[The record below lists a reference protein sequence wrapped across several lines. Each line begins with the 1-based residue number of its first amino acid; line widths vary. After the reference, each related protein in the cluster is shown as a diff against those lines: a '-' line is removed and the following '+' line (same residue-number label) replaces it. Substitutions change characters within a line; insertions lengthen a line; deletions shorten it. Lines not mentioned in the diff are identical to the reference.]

1 MSKKN
6 TGIIAL
12 LIFVAAATR
21 LLPHPP
27 NMTPI
32 GAMAL
37 FGGAYFGKKYLSLI
51 IPFAALFLS
60 NLVLD
65 NVIYAEFNEGFV
77 LFRPTTLAV
86 YGAIGLIAFM
96 GSGLLKQVT
105 ASKVVVGALSA
116 TAIFFLVT
124 NFGAWLTSPI
134 YTKDFSGLMQSYAAG
149 LPFLRNT
156 LIGDLVFSGA
166 LFGIYQLA
174 FAKNQTSMAIS

>member
-1 MSKKN
+1 MISKKN

-32 GAMAL
+32 GAMSL
-37 FGGAYFGKKYLSLI
+37 FGAAYFGKKYLSILV
-51 IPFAALFLS
+51 PFAALFLS

-65 NVIYAEFNEGFV
+65 NVVYAQYNDAFV
-77 LFRPTTLAV
+77 LFRPQTLWV
-86 YGAIGLIAFM
+86 YGSIAAIAFM
-96 GSGLLKQVT
+96 GMLLLKKVT
-105 ASKVVVGALSA
+105 FPRVLVGALSA
-116 TAIFFLVT
+116 SVIFFLVT
-124 NFGAWLTSPI
+124 NFGSWLSDPV

-149 LPFLRNT
+149 IPFFRNT
-156 LIGDLVFSGA
+156 ILGDLLFSGA

-174 FAKNQTSMAIS
+174 TQRKMEVA